1 MILKITPS
9 YSKEYIPNLYDASFP
24 PPISQLYDPEA
35 LGMDYLSLL
44 AKTTIIIAI
53 YYINDVINM

>member
-9 YSKEYIPNLYDASFP
+9 PPPYSKQFIPMLYDASCP
-24 PPISQLYDPEA
+24 PPISQLYGPEA

-44 AKTTIIIAI
+44 EKCEE
-53 YYINDVINM
+53 VV